1 MSAIAHHWAD
11 VVSETALSSFF
22 QSHLWIIPTSQSI
35 HIACVSVVFA
45 CAGMISLRLLGVGA
59 RGRTVS
65 QLVHT
70 LVPWMYRA
78 LVILLLTG
86 VLQTIAESLRQFVT
100 PALWLKMLMIIC
112 VVILTTWFARAVRR
126 NAAQLDSAARR
137 PMSAKVFALVS
148 LALWIERE
156 FIKRVGLRPK
166 LYARVP
172 RFHYL
177 PRLRAAHPALSWMVV
192 SHEAGYFDQ
201 NHLVKEFWQLTGNA
215 PSSMG
220 PVSEDWNPSSTLE
233 PNKGVRHFDIQ
244 SVIPGAIFQ

>member
-22 QSHLWIIPTSQSI
+22 QSHPWIIPTSQSI

-59 RGRTVS
+59 RGR
-65 QLVHT
+65 
-70 LVPWMYRA
+70 
-78 LVILLLTG
+78 
-86 VLQTIAESLRQFVT
+86 
-100 PALWLKMLMIIC
+100 
-112 VVILTTWFARAVRR
+112 
-126 NAAQLDSAARR
+126 
-137 PMSAKVFALVS
+137 
-148 LALWIERE
+148 
-156 FIKRVGLRPK
+156 
-166 LYARVP
+166 
-172 RFHYL
+172 
-177 PRLRAAHPALSWMVV
+177 WMVV

-233 PNKGVRHFDIQ
+233 PNKGVRHFDVQ